1 MSNFEK
7 ASNLASE
14 WVHSMGGLDNI
25 SYLYGDDVSG
35 LVQAIHDAGLLMPD
49 LPEPDSYDEH
59 GWPVYGETEYTTHFS
74 KHPCKDIPYIT
85 CPLGEWLSADMV
97 REEAYRLLAAA
108 EWLDRWD
115 KKHAEKEQGNE

>member
-49 LPEPDSYDEH
+49 LPGPTRDRLWKTSASELGIRTVHYAEDQVVIHTSGGRLH
-59 GWPVYGETEYTTHFS
+59 THY
-74 KHPCKDIPYIT
+74 KQARD
-85 CPLGEWLSADMV
+85 LALA
-97 REEAYRLLAAA
+97 LLAAA
-108 EWLDRWD
+108 DY
-115 KKHAEKEQGNE
+115 AEKEQGNG